1 MHDEPNEQMRHWD
14 VMEREAVYVMTDPGR
29 WPSVWSVE
37 DLGRELETNDPD
49 AVLRPLVNAGLV
61 HRIADGFVMASASA
75 FKMVAL
81 VGQVV

>member
-1 MHDEPNEQMRHWD
+1 MSLTSRS
-14 VMEREAVYVMTDPGR
+14 ASGTR
-29 WPSVWSVE
+29 WNAKLSTSCDRYPPVWSVA

-61 HRIADGFVMASASA
+61 HRIAGGFVFASASA

-81 VGQVV
+81 VGHVV

>member
-1 MHDEPNEQMRHWD
+1 MNPNEQLRHWD
-14 VMEREAVYVMTDPGR
+14 AMERETIYVMTDPDR
-29 WPSVWSVE
+29 CACDLELWQ

-61 HRIADGFVMASASA
+61 HRIAGGFVFASAAA